1 MLVLYEY
8 FIFIHFTYITFHSH
22 TILEEFIFENTSSE
36 MLGDLCKVY
45 QVQY

>member
-8 FIFIHFTYITFHSH
+8 FILSIHFIYIHSH

-45 QVQY
+45 KVQC